1 MKTCVPTGKI
11 LFILILTTSL
21 SSCVGY
27 RFNETTP
34 HQISSVQLAPIIN
47 LTDEPAIER
56 QITRAIR
63 SYIQFDGRLK
73 LVDHNEADARIE
85 ITINTYKNNPIAY
98 RSKDREVSPQFY
110 RQSITATARLINL
123 SNGET
128 LQEATNYG
136 ESIFEFESDL
146 SSSKRNTQSEA
157 ANELARLLF
166 SDLIET
172 WP

>member
-63 SYIQFDGRLK
+63 NYIQFDGRLQ
-73 LVDHNEADARIE
+73 LVDHNDADARIE

-98 RSKDREVSPQFY
+98 RSKDREVSPHFY
-110 RQSITATARLINL
+110 RQSITATARLINP

-146 SSSKRNTQSEA
+146 STSKRNTQSEA

-166 SDLIET
+166 SDLIDT